1 MWRWLVW
8 NLRTLQHHTKILYRY
23 MDRTVKPRTLWTC
36 AGVAVANL
44 HKNMWEKKTFER
56 KKRCEEMWRDD
67 SQIMFNQC
75 LHVPAHLCAYALFKV
90 HCSLLHAM
98 QRKLLRLG
106 HCMGPPLWRCD
117 SWPPRV
123 EHCWSR
129 NNYSHRQIHTHTLVA
144 VRLQFAKFPLQYLAC
159 GLSDF
164 ISCCGLQCGPTVWR
178 CSEHLRA
185 IACSDTVSFSIAM
198 APLTWTFSRIP
209 TARFWIL
216 AGLLP
221 PSPRPQSGY
230 KILQKR
236 FKSIPH
242 ISIYFS
248 NCLEYLRIV
257 DKFVTTTTKEI

>member
-8 NLRTLQHHTKILYRY
+8 NLRTLQRHTKILYRY

-129 NNYSHRQIHTHTLVA
+129 KNYSHRQIHTHTGGSKVA
-144 VRLQFAKFPLQYLAC
+144 VCKISSTIPCLWLIRFYQLLWVTMRSNCVEMLRASQSHCMLRHCVLFNRNGSLDLNVLKDTDCTLLNPGWTVTTLSATAIRLQ
-159 GLSDF
+159 D
-164 ISCCGLQCGPTVWR
+164 
-178 CSEHLRA
+178 
-185 IACSDTVSFSIAM
+185 
-198 APLTWTFSRIP
+198 LTKT
-209 TARFWIL
+209 
-216 AGLLP
+216 
-221 PSPRPQSGY
+221 
-230 KILQKR
+230 LQKHP
-236 FKSIPH
+236 S
-242 ISIYFS
+242 YFDIF
-248 NCLEYLRIV
+248 LKLLRIS
-257 DKFVTTTTKEI
+257 